1 LLTPKPAMTKLL
13 DRTRCRTTGLAVAP
27 VVARGLFA

>member
-1 LLTPKPAMTKLL
+1 MTKLL

-27 VVARGLFA
+27 VVARGLLA